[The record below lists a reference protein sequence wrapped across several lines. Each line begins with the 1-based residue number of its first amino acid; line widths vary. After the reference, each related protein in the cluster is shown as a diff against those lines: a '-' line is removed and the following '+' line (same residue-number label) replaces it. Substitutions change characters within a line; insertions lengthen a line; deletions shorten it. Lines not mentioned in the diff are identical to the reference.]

1 MTVRLAP
8 QVLAKAH
15 GTIGQSP
22 FTRVSAVEVPIQIA
36 GTRVVVNPWDIVV
49 ADEDGVVVVRP
60 SMVAAVLAEVEKGQ
74 EADAKCL
81 VDIKAGRAVAE
92 AFREHRSKK

>member
-1 MTVRLAP
+1 MVYV

-22 FTRVSAVEVPIQIA
+22 FTRVSAVEVPVAWA
-36 GTRVVVNPWDIVV
+36 GTGLLINPYDVIV

-60 SMVAAVLAEVEKGQ
+60 STIDAVLEQVAKGQ

-81 VDIKAGRAVAE
+81 EDIKAGGTVAD
-92 AFREHRSKK
+92 AFRKHRGKK